1 MDFKLWKNA
10 SPDNAINKS
19 LSGGRTINIF
29 LKKDVDVSSPEIIL
43 KTVSG
48 IDFGAFNYA
57 EIPAIG
63 RKYFIRSIDR
73 LNNAVS
79 RFNLECDV
87 IETYKAEILNSNCL
101 YRRAIK
107 SGDMGEYNVAKSANT
122 ISAKLPSSEVLLIE
136 NQLIIS
142 VLEG

>member
-10 SPDNAINKS
+10 SPDNAINKY
-19 LSGGRTINIF
+19 LSGVRTIDIF

-48 IDFGAFNYA
+48 IDFGSFNYA

-73 LNNAVS
+73 LNNDVF
-79 RFNLECDV
+79 RLNLECDV
-87 IETYKAEILNSNCL
+87 IETYKGEILNSNCL

-107 SGDMGEYNVAKSANT
+107 AGDMGEYDVAKSANT
-122 ISAKLPSSEVLLIE
+122 ISAKLASNQTLLIE

>member
-10 SPDNAINKS
+10 GPDNAINKS

-73 LNNAVS
+73 LNNDVF

-87 IETYKAEILNSNCL
+87 IETYKDEILNSNCL
-101 YRRAIK
+101 YKRAIK
-107 SGDMGEYNVAKSANT
+107 VGDMGEYNVAKSANT
-122 ISAKLPSSEVLLIE
+122 VTAKITSSKSLLIE

>member
-1 MDFKLWKNA
+1 MDFKLWQNA

-19 LSGGRTINIF
+19 LSGETTINIF
-29 LKKDVDVSSPEIIL
+29 LKRDVDISSPEIIL

-48 IDFGAFNYA
+48 VDFGAFNYA
-57 EIPAIG
+57 EIPALG
-63 RKYFIRSIDR
+63 RFYFIRSIDN
-73 LNNAVS
+73 LNNDVF
-79 RFNLECDV
+79 RLNLECDV
-87 IETYKAEILNSNCL
+87 IETYKSEILNSNCL

-122 ISAKLPSSEVLLIE
+122 ISTKLPSSEVLLIE

>member
-29 LKKDVDVSSPEIIL
+29 LKRDVDVSSPEIIL
-43 KTVSG
+43 KNVAG
-48 IDFGAFNYA
+48 VDFGAFNYA
-57 EIPAIG
+57 EIPALE
-63 RKYFIRSIDR
+63 RRYFIRSIDR
-73 LNNAVS
+73 LNNDAF
-79 RFNLECDV
+79 RLNLECDV

-101 YRRAIK
+101 YKRAIK
-107 SGDMGEYNVAKSANT
+107 SGDMGEYNVAKSATT
-122 ISAKLPSSEVLLIE
+122 ISAKLPSSKVLLVE

>member
-10 SPDNAINKS
+10 SPDTSINKS

-29 LKKDVDVSSPEIIL
+29 LNKEVDVSSPEIIL

-48 IDFGAFNYA
+48 VDFGAFNYA

-73 LNNAVS
+73 LNNNVF

-87 IETYKAEILNSNCL
+87 IETYKDEILNSNCL
-101 YRRAIK
+101 YKRAIK

-122 ISAKLPSSEVLLIE
+122 KTTKIASSQALLVE
-136 NQLIIS
+136 KQLIIS

>member
-10 SPDNAINKS
+10 SPDNAINKHM
-19 LSGGRTINIF
+19 SGATTINIF
-29 LKKDVDVSSPEIIL
+29 LKKDVDISSPEIIL

-48 IDFGAFNYA
+48 VDFGAFNYA
-57 EIPAIG
+57 EIPALG
-63 RKYFIRSIDR
+63 RFYFIRSIDR
-73 LNNAVS
+73 LNNGVF
-79 RFNLECDV
+79 RLNLECDV
-87 IETYKAEILNSNCL
+87 IETYKVEILNSDCL

-107 SGDMGEYNVAKSANT
+107 AGDMGEYDVAKSANT
-122 ISAKLPSSEVLLIE
+122 ISTKLASNQTLLIK

>member
-10 SPDNAINKS
+10 SPDNSINKS

-48 IDFGAFNYA
+48 IDFGSFNYA
-57 EIPAIG
+57 EIPALG
-63 RKYFIRSIDR
+63 RKYFIRSIDN
-73 LNNAVS
+73 LNNDVF

-87 IETYKAEILNSNCL
+87 IETYKGEILNSNCL

-107 SGDMGEYNVAKSANT
+107 AGDMGEYDVAKSANT
-122 ISAKLPSSEVLLIE
+122 ISAKLASNQTLLIE

>member
-10 SPDNAINKS
+10 SPDNSINKS

-48 IDFGAFNYA
+48 IDFGTFNYA
-57 EIPAIG
+57 EIPALG
-63 RKYFIRSIDR
+63 RFYFIRSIDR
-73 LNNAVS
+73 LNNDVF

-87 IETYKAEILNSNCL
+87 IETYKAEILNSNCHYL
-101 YRRAIK
+101 RAIK
-107 SGDMGEYNVAKSANT
+107 TGDMGEYNVAKSANT
-122 ISAKLPSSEVLLIE
+122 TTTKIASSATLLIE
-136 NQLIIS
+136 KQLIIS
-142 VLEG
+142 VLKG

>member
-1 MDFKLWKNA
+1 MDFILWQSA

-19 LSGGRTINIF
+19 LSGGTTINIF
-29 LKKDVDVSSPEIIL
+29 LKRDVDISSPEIVL
-43 KTVSG
+43 KSVSG
-48 IDFGAFNYA
+48 IDFRSFNYA
-57 EIPAIG
+57 EIPALG
-63 RKYFIRSIDR
+63 RLYFIRSIDK
-73 LNNAVS
+73 LNNDVF
-79 RFNLECDV
+79 RLNLECDV
-87 IETYKAEILNSNCL
+87 IETYKVEILNSNCL

-122 ISAKLPSSEVLLIE
+122 TSAKLASSQVLLIE

>member
-1 MDFKLWKNA
+1 MDFKLWQNA
-10 SPDNAINKS
+10 SPDNTINKS
-19 LSGGRTINIF
+19 LSGETTINIF

-73 LNNAVS
+73 LNNDVF

-87 IETYKAEILNSNCL
+87 IETYKDEILNSNCL
-101 YRRAIK
+101 YKRAIK
-107 SGDMGEYNVAKSANT
+107 TGDMGEYNVSKSANT
-122 ISAKLPSSEVLLIE
+122 ITTKIASSEALLIE

>member
-19 LSGGRTINIF
+19 LSGETTINIF
-29 LKKDVDVSSPEIIL
+29 LKKDVDISSPEIIL

-48 IDFGAFNYA
+48 VDFGAFNYA
-57 EIPAIG
+57 EIPTLG
-63 RKYFIRSIDR
+63 RLYFIRSIDN
-73 LNNAVS
+73 LNNDVF
-79 RFNLECDV
+79 RLNLECDV

-107 SGDMGEYNVAKSANT
+107 IGDMGEYNVAKSANT

>member
-19 LSGGRTINIF
+19 LSGGTTINIF

-73 LNNAVS
+73 LNNDVF

-87 IETYKAEILNSNCL
+87 IETYKDEILNSNCL

>member
-10 SPDNAINKS
+10 SPDNSINKS
-19 LSGGRTINIF
+19 LSGGITINIF
-29 LKKDVDVSSPEIIL
+29 LKRDVDISNPEIIL
-43 KTVSG
+43 KTVAG
-48 IDFGAFNYA
+48 IDFLDFNYA
-57 EIPAIG
+57 EIPALG
-63 RKYFIRSIDR
+63 RLYFIRSIDN
-73 LNNAVS
+73 LNNGVF
-79 RFNLECDV
+79 RLNLECDV

-107 SGDMGEYNVAKSANT
+107 AGDMGEYNVAKSANT
-122 ISAKLPSSEVLLIE
+122 VTAKIASSEALLIE

>member
-73 LNNAVS
+73 LNNAVF

-87 IETYKAEILNSNCL
+87 IETYKDEILNSNCL
-101 YRRAIK
+101 YKRAIK
-107 SGDMGEYNVAKSANT
+107 TGDMGEYNVAKSANT
-122 ISAKLPSSEVLLIE
+122 KTTKIASSEALLVE
-136 NQLIIS
+136 KQLIIS